1 MQVVVNGH
9 SREVADGS
17 SVASLLA
24 DLQVQ
29 TERVAVELNLQIVD
43 RGAFAVTALRPGDR
57 IEVIGFIGGG
67 GGHA

>member
-9 SREVADGS
+9 SREVADDS